1 MFDIPSIRIGRIFGI
16 PIEVNLSWIVVFVLL
31 TASLR
36 SGFLDLPGAHAA
48 SSLALYLA
56 GAATALLFFSSVL
69 AHEVSHSVVTKLE
82 GGSVEK
88 ITLFIFGGVAQVED
102 EPKTPGREFLM
113 AAAGPGMSLVI
124 AGVAFLIYKAEARG
138 GAPWWVLG
146 PLDYIASVNLIL
158 AVFNLLPGFPLDGG
172 RVFRSVLWGLTGD
185 LLKATKWAT
194 RSGQVIGWGMVVL
207 SLTAILNGNTNL
219 VWFGL
224 VGWFIAW
231 LAGAS
236 YRQQVV
242 RSSLEGRTAES
253 VMSATPEYVDGGLSL
268 ERFADEHL
276 LGGQHTRYPVMDQGT
291 IVGIATLSDLKGVP
305 RSDWPVTRLL
315 DITDRDLEHLTVAH
329 DLPAETVMTRLVGS
343 RPGALLVTKDG
354 RMVGIVTRA
363 DILSAANAGV
373 SRQG

>member
-1 MFDIPSIRIGRIFGI
+1 MFGI

-31 TASLR
+31 TASLH
-36 SGFLDLPGAHAA
+36 STFLDLPGAHAA
-48 SSLALYLA
+48 SPLALYLA
-56 GAATALLFFSSVL
+56 GAVTALLFFSSVL

-88 ITLFIFGGVAQVED
+88 ITLFIFGGVAQVEE

-113 AAAGPGMSLVI
+113 AAAGPGMSVVI
-124 AGVAFLIYKAEARG
+124 SGVAFLAYSSVAHR

-146 PLDYIASVNLIL
+146 PLDYLASVNLIL

-172 RVFRSVLWGLTGD
+172 RVLRSVLWGLTGD
-185 LLKATKWAT
+185 LLKATRWAS

-207 SLTAILNGNTNL
+207 SLTAVLNGNTNL

-231 LAGAS
+231 LAGTS
-236 YRQQVV
+236 YKQQVV
-242 RSSLEGRTAES
+242 RSSIEGRTAES
-253 VMSATPEYVDGGLSL
+253 LMSASPEYVAGDLSL

-291 IVGIATLSDLKGVP
+291 IVGVATMDELKRVP
-305 RSDWPVTRLL
+305 RTEWPVKRVL
-315 DITDRDLEHLTVAH
+315 DITDRDLAHVAVPH
-329 DLPAETVMTRLVGS
+329 DMSADTVMTRLVGS
-343 RPGALLVTKDG
+343 RTGALIVTKEG

-363 DILSAANAGV
+363 DILSAANSGV
-373 SRQG
+373 SRQA